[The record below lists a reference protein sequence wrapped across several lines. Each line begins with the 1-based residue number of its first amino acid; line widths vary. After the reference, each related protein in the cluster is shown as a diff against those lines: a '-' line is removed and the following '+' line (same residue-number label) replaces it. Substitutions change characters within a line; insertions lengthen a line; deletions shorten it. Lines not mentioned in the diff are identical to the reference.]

1 MVFRTSDFGREMIL
15 RLIGLLL
22 GAAALVLGLSFGWG
36 WQLGAALGRVNPG
49 AMGRLQD
56 GVQRSIS
63 QMLWDSL
70 VSPVLSMPAW
80 SALAA
85 IALLLFV
92 IAAMR
97 PGRG

>member
-1 MVFRTSDFGREMIL
+1 MVL
-15 RLIGLLL
+15 RLIGLLF

-56 GVQRSIS
+56 GVQRSLS
-63 QMLWDSL
+63 QVAWDSL
-70 VSPVLSMPAW
+70 VSPLLSMPAW
-80 SALAA
+80 SALAS
-85 IALLLFV
+85 IAALLFV